1 MGRPTT
7 PLIDR
12 QTTVETALDIIDNE
26 GLDAISM
33 RRLAERLGVA
43 ISSLYHHFHNKEE
56 LLLAVCGLIFQEI
69 PLPDERTERWSDFVA
84 RTAYSSRQIMLQHP
98 NALPLMARFPPRQ
111 VIPNHYERFGSLLL
125 KQGVPVDMI
134 SVIISAFDALVIGSA
149 TLQLARD
156 QPNSPGTD
164 IQPSGPLGDWE
175 QANARSEEEVFWLSC
190 RSLGDGIAA
199 YIASS
204 TTGQTTKRRRR
215 QPARDRGS

>member
-1 MGRPTT
+1 MARPTT

-26 GLDAISM
+26 GIDAISM

-43 ISSLYHHFHNKEE
+43 TASLYHHFRNKDE
-56 LLLAVCGLIFQEI
+56 LLQAVCGLIFREI
-69 PLPDERTERWSDFVA
+69 PFPDERTERWSDFLA

-111 VIPNHYERFGSLLL
+111 VVPHNYERFGNLLL

-149 TLQLARD
+149 TVKLARD
-156 QPNSPGTD
+156 QPNAPETD
-164 IQPSGPLGDWE
+164 SQQSGPLADWE
-175 QANARSEEEVFWLSC
+175 QANTRTEEEVFRLSC

-204 TTGQTTKRRRR
+204 MTGQTAKTRSR
-215 QPARDRGS
+215 

>member
-12 QTTVETALDIIDNE
+12 EVTIKAALDIIDSD

-33 RRLAERLGVA
+33 RRLADRLGVA
-43 ISSLYHHFHNKEE
+43 SASLYHHFHNKEE
-56 LLLAVCGLIFQEI
+56 VLLAVCGLIFAEI
-69 PLPDERTERWSDFVA
+69 PCPDDRTERWAGLMA
-84 RTAYSSRQIMLQHP
+84 RTAYSVRAVMLQHP

-111 VIPNHYERFGSLLL
+111 VIPHIYVRFGNLLH

-149 TLQLARD
+149 TLKLDRGQTNAIE
-156 QPNSPGTD
+156 SGTK
-164 IQPSGPLGDWE
+164 PSSPLGDWE
-175 QANARSEEEVFWLSC
+175 GANTRTEEEVFRMSC
-190 RSLGDGIAA
+190 HALAVGIAA

-204 TTGQTTKRRRR
+204 APSPSR
-215 QPARDRGS
+215 

>member
-12 QTTVETALDIIDNE
+12 QVTVKTALDIIDNE

-33 RRLAERLGVA
+33 RRLADRLGVA
-43 ISSLYHHFHNKEE
+43 SASLYHHFHNKEE
-56 LLLAVCGLIFQEI
+56 VLLAVCGLIFHEI
-69 PLPDERTERWSDFVA
+69 PLPDERTERWADLMA
-84 RTAYSSRQIMLQHP
+84 RTAYSSREIMLQHP

-111 VIPNHYERFGSLLL
+111 VIPHIYERFGNLLQ

-149 TLQLARD
+149 TLKLDRGRTTGTGSDTQPPSPLAE
-156 QPNSPGTD
+156 
-164 IQPSGPLGDWE
+164 WE
-175 QANARSEEEVFWLSC
+175 RANTRTEAEVFRMSC
-190 RSLGDGIAA
+190 HALADGIAA

-204 TTGQTTKRRRR
+204 TPTPGAE
-215 QPARDRGS
+215 ARPR

>member
-1 MGRPTT
+1 MARPTT

-43 ISSLYHHFHNKEE
+43 ISSLYHHFRNKDE
-56 LLLAVCGLIFQEI
+56 LLQAVCGLIFRDI

-84 RTAYSSRQIMLQHP
+84 RTAYGSRQIMLEHP
-98 NALPLMARFPPRQ
+98 NALPLMTRFPPRQ
-111 VIPNHYERFGSLLL
+111 VIPHHYELFGDLLL

-149 TLQLARD
+149 TLKLVRG
-156 QPNSPGTD
+156 QPHAAGTD
-164 IQPSGPLGDWE
+164 VQPSGPLGDWE

-204 TTGQTTKRRRR
+204 TTGQTTKTPRR
-215 QPARDRGS
+215 

>member
-1 MGRPTT
+1 MARPTT

-12 QTTVETALDIIDNE
+12 QTAVETALDIIDNE
-26 GLDAISM
+26 GIDAISM

-43 ISSLYHHFHNKEE
+43 VSSLYHHFRNKEE
-56 LLLAVCGLIFQEI
+56 LLLAVCGLIFRQI

-84 RTAYSSRQIMLQHP
+84 RTAYSSRQIMLEHP

-111 VIPNHYERFGSLLL
+111 VIPHHYERFGSLLL
-125 KQGVPVDMI
+125 QQGVPVDMI

-156 QPNSPGTD
+156 QPNAARTD
-164 IQPSGPLGDWE
+164 IQPSSPLGHWE
-175 QANARSEEEVFWLSC
+175 QANGRSEEEVFWLSC
-190 RSLGDGIAA
+190 RTLGDGIAA

-204 TTGQTTKRRRR
+204 MTGQTAKTPRR
-215 QPARDRGS
+215 